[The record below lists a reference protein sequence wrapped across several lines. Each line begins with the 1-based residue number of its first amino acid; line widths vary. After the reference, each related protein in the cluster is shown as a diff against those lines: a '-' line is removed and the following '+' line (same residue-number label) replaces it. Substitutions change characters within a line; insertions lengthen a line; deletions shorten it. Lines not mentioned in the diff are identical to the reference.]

1 MNDSSGEKEAAL
13 KAARGKV
20 EILIGDN
27 RVHVGESTR
36 FGLQGYGYRKVD
48 LVGSTDELKDHL
60 SRSSYDLLVLDMN
73 LDGKTSMEIVR
84 EIRAGDVGKNPFV
97 VIMATAWKRS
107 DEIIR
112 EAIDAG
118 VDDLLIQPLS
128 SDRVIDRIGYQVR
141 ARKQFIVTTDY
152 IGPDRRN
159 DVQREQDTKDGFEAM
174 DVPNTLRDK
183 EQAGTGSEKKES
195 AEESRAK
202 VEKAKRDIIDER
214 LRRLGFQM
222 SFLVD
227 LVLEAIR
234 EDQVDDDAKRHMVRL
249 EAMALEARFRL
260 SGSRFEGAEELCQ
273 SLSTVAQSIAANPHD
288 PPRTDRKLLK
298 PLSAAVLK
306 TFYPTANEGELARR
320 IATSIKKFKTKLE
333 REDGA

>member
-1 MNDSSGEKEAAL
+1 M
-13 KAARGKV
+13 
-20 EILIGDN
+20 
-27 RVHVGESTR
+27 
-36 FGLQGYGYRKVD
+36 
-48 LVGSTDELKDHL
+48 
-60 SRSSYDLLVLDMN
+60 
-73 LDGKTSMEIVR
+73 
-84 EIRAGDVGKNPFV
+84 RAGDVGKNPFV

-288 PPRTDRKLLK
+288 PPDGPKALETAVRRCAEEDV
-298 PLSAAVLK
+298 LSDC
-306 TFYPTANEGELARR
+306 ERGELARR

>member
-1 MNDSSGEKEAAL
+1 MSGSNSDREAQL

-36 FGLQGYGYRKVD
+36 IGLQGYGYRKVD
-48 LVGSTDELKDHL
+48 LVASTDDLKKSL
-60 SRSSYDLLVLDMN
+60 TGASYDLIVIDMN
-73 LDGKTSMEIVR
+73 LDGDPSMEIVR

-141 ARKQFIVTTDY
+141 ARKQFVVTADY

-159 DVQREQDTKDGFEAM
+159 DTQRDQDTKDGFEAM

-183 EQAGTGSEKKES
+183 EQVGKKGGKKQSSEEMQ
-195 AEESRAK
+195 AK
-202 VEKAKRDIIDER
+202 VDSAKRDIIDER

-227 LVLEAIR
+227 LVLEAIQ
-234 EDQVDDDAKRHMVRL
+234 EEKVDDDAKRHMVRL
-249 EAMALEARFRL
+249 ESMALEAKFRL

-273 SLSTVAQSIAANPHD
+273 SMSTVAQSIAANPHD

-306 TFYPTANEGELARR
+306 TFYPSANEGELARR
-320 IATSIKKFKTKLE
+320 IATSIKKFKAKLE
-333 REDGA
+333 REGQI